1 MDIILPT
8 RFNNPHLPV
17 LVRRGFHDSFDRGP
31 ADALGTTGDGKK
43 WDYFGFTPWKITADG
58 HAAGFGASNHAVV
71 DALTADG
78 TLSAVVGQAA
88 SSGADKRA
96 GLVFR
101 MLDRDNYL
109 YVCPNSANTLT
120 LYGRIGANTE
130 ISQSINGTT
139 LATGDTL
146 AVTMKGE
153 QVTISLNGTVV
164 ATRVIPEFAEQTLH
178 GFYGHTSSDAEWDY
192 IEFTPA

>member
-8 RFNNPHLPV
+8 LFNNPNLPV
-17 LVRRGFHDSFDRGP
+17 VVRPGFHDDFDRP
-31 ADALGTTGDGKK
+31 AADTLGTTNDGKT
-43 WDYFGFTPWKITADG
+43 WDHFGFAPWKITAEG
-58 HAAGFGASNHAVV
+58 HAAGLGTSNHAVV

-109 YVCPNSANTLT
+109 YVCPNTANTLT

-130 ISQSINGTT
+130 ISQPINGTT

-146 AVTMKGE
+146 AVTMRGE

-164 ATRVIPEFAEQTLH
+164 ATRVIPELSEQTLH
-178 GFYGHTSSDAEWDY
+178 GFYGHTSSDAEWDS
-192 IEFTPA
+192 IEFAV